1 MAEEKTIAE
10 VGEGTIAKYKLTAEA
25 TLGTS
30 VVNLHSKEVLGW
42 EFKVTG
48 SKPDGVII
56 MSGGTNVI
64 EKVDEDNE
72 DNKHY
77 VVFIDTNQTGTGILK
92 GRVTMMIKDTDYD
105 DGKGGNIRPE
115 VSLAF
120 DVLKVS

>member
-30 VVNLHSKEVLGW
+30 VVNLHSTEVKGW

-56 MSGGTNVI
+56 RSGGTNVI
-64 EKVDEDNE
+64 DRED
-72 DNKHY
+72 HY

-92 GRVTMMIKDTDYD
+92 GRVTMMIDDIDYN
-105 DGKGGNIRPE
+105 DGNGGNIRPE

>member
-30 VVNLHSKEVLGW
+30 VVNLHSTEVKGW
-42 EFKVTG
+42 EFKVSG
-48 SKPDGVII
+48 SKPNGVII
-56 MSGGTNVI
+56 RSSDEENVLN
-64 EKVDEDNE
+64 KDN
-72 DNKHY
+72 DHY

-92 GRVTMMIKDTDYD
+92 GRVTMMIEDTDYK